1 MATRILGIKGARR
14 AGVAAT
20 MKLSFVFLTAIAAAN
35 AYSTSYYRAVGKG
48 EAAYYAN
55 NGKGEKCVIFIKTD
69 QDGNVKRGADT
80 NWEVLDQFV

>member
-1 MATRILGIKGARR
+1 M
-14 AGVAAT
+14 
-20 MKLSFVFLTAIAAAN
+20 
-35 AYSTSYYRAVGKG
+35 GKG

-69 QDGNVKRGADT
+69 QDGNVKREADT